1 VSPTLSE
8 LWAFAL
14 MPACALLAVLGVFIA
29 VTDDKATNERL
40 LHTFMF
46 FFIAIL
52 IAGIG
57 VLRTPSVQR
66 ALNPALQAQFELEK
80 NPLFQEIQRM
90 AESSNS
96 DAARFIEAEMIR
108 GTPFDLA
115 FDKARWLLEKAVVAD
130 LGFADYAA
138 RVQWAR
144 HHIGT
149 LSELRTQ
156 DPALCIARMLR
167 QPEGFEALHST
178 LSAQNKAAFREV
190 FLIMQ
195 ASARGYW
202 DEAEK
207 SKRAARYSSIDANA
221 KAARYREIRE
231 SLEVRYSSEVMR
243 AAGTYAVENIS
254 NLSPD
259 EVCSAHVDLLSAI
272 LKEPEDFAG
281 GMLDSLI
288 R

>member
-1 VSPTLSE
+1 
-8 LWAFAL
+8 

-29 VTDDKATNERL
+29 VTDAKATNERL

-57 VLRTPSVQR
+57 LFRTPSVQR
-66 ALNPALQAQFELEK
+66 ALNPTLQAQFELEK
-80 NPLFQEIQRM
+80 NPLFQEVQRM

-108 GTPFDLA
+108 GTPFHQA
-115 FDKARWLLEKAVVAD
+115 FDKARWLLEKAVVSD
-130 LGFADYAA
+130 LGFTDYAA
-138 RVQWAR
+138 RVQWASYY
-144 HHIGT
+144 IGT
-149 LSELRTQ
+149 LAELRAK

-167 QPEGFEALHST
+167 QPEGFEALDSK
-178 LSAQNKAAFREV
+178 LSAQNKAAFRGV
-190 FLIMQ
+190 FLTLQ

-207 SKRAARYSSIDANA
+207 SKRAARYRSVDANVRA
-221 KAARYREIRE
+221 LRYREIRAP
-231 SLEVRYSSEVMR
+231 LEARYSSEVMR
-243 AAGTYAVENIS
+243 AAGIYGIEKIAD
-254 NLSPD
+254 LSPD